1 MVETVHEKRRRAL
14 QFSKLSLVVPPGDQP
29 FKAGVSPLCE
39 IEPDSGL
46 IQPRQDLDEN
56 YFLQPVMA
64 EREVITDIPTSLG
77 SSKDSVCSSRFSAI
91 GEFGAILAVME
102 VAKENSDSNMQEDA
116 QDSLPT
122 SSNCD
127 RRKISRSMNWA
138 NGNPEKHI
146 SNTSNLADCPL
157 QRVPTAP
164 VVVHVS
170 RPKEIENKR
179 KDLPIV
185 MMEQEI
191 IKAINEN
198 ITVITCGET
207 GCGKTTHVLQF
218 LYEASFGSDQSTVSS
233 GTTGVTQPRRV
244 AILATAKR
252 VAFELGFCLGKEIGF
267 QVRRDQRIGDSCSIK
282 FMTDHILLR
291 EVQSDFLLKKYSIII
306 LDEAHERSL
315 NTDILIGMLSRII
328 QQRQIIYEE
337 QQCKVLSGERIS
349 PERKISLLKLVL
361 MSATLRVE
369 DFISR
374 RGIFCD
380 PPPVIET
387 PTRQYTL
394 QRNAAEEYDMKEIN
408 EAFEMHGNSRHDK
421 TDKFSSYDEDHGDS
435 DDNESDFSDDLGS
448 DSDLESVDD

>member
-1 MVETVHEKRRRAL
+1 MVETVREKRRRAL
-14 QFSKLSLVVPPGDQP
+14 QFSKLSLAVRPRDQP

-46 IQPRQDLDEN
+46 IQPRQGLDEN

-64 EREVITDIPTSLG
+64 EREIITGIPASLG

-127 RRKISRSMNWA
+127 RRKINRSMTDGQNWA
-138 NGNPEKHI
+138 DGNPEMHI
-146 SNTSNLADCPL
+146 SNTSSLADCPL
-157 QRVPTAP
+157 QRVPTALVTAP
-164 VVVHVS
+164 VVVHVT
-170 RPKEIENKR
+170 RPKEIENKK

-185 MMEQEI
+185 MMEREI
-191 IKAINEN
+191 MEAINEN
-198 ITVITCGET
+198 ISVIICGET
-207 GCGKTTHVLQF
+207 GCGKTTQVPQF
-218 LYEASFGSDQSTVSS
+218 LYETGFGSDQSSVSS
-233 GTTGVTQPRRV
+233 GIIGVTQPRRV
-244 AILATAKR
+244 DVLATAKR

-306 LDEAHERSL
+306 LDEARERSL

-349 PERKISLLKLVL
+349 PKRKISLLKLVL

-374 RGIFCD
+374 MGIFCD

-387 PTRQYTL
+387 PTRQYTVT
-394 QRNAAEEYDMKEIN
+394 I
-408 EAFEMHGNSRHDK
+408 H
-421 TDKFSSYDEDHGDS
+421 FSK
-435 DDNESDFSDDLGS
+435 
-448 DSDLESVDD
+448 